1 MKRISRRNFIKNSAL
16 AGMGTIVSTSALLS
30 APTLLIEKRIQK
42 STQQGELI
50 FKPYFVQDGRGPNIY
65 DLSWA
70 TDKNWDTF
78 YSDIHLDN
86 NTGVVISDTKGTD
99 KFGINVRWNVE
110 GFGWTNITAD
120 NNGEFYSLPP
130 EGKSVDLNLNYELCG
145 SRVIRNRNR
154 LKDFT
159 NTGWNASAEV
169 MMLADLSEQ
178 FYEDA
183 KKNSSNSEKCA
194 FLSQKGLLYAL
205 WASEKME
212 LEKANNDILRIGKR
226 DDFYIGCDARAFYQM
241 YQDRFLGMFSELF
254 NYANITF
261 VAEGDGMMSDYQTK
275 PGQINPE
282 TRELLINKLNERNIK
297 CQERLLF
304 WFHDCCI
311 PDWLRNMKYDDL
323 MKYAEKLTKET
334 MRKFGDKL
342 YAMEVVN
349 ELHDWANELQLN
361 HEQITEL
368 VRLIND
374 VVKAEAPEVKRTI
387 NNCCPFAEYVQL
399 HSYSKKPAKY
409 PQRTPYQFSKDIIE
423 AGIDFDILE
432 QQMYYPYRDLQD
444 SILMIEKLAALGKP
458 MQISEIGCPGG
469 PTNRSVK
476 LDTVKIPNEPYL
488 WHQPW
493 DEHIQANWLEDIYT
507 LIFSKPYIH
516 AGNWFDFVDPY
527 SYMENGGLLRSP
539 EGEKKEAYIRFEQLK
554 NRFENLPVK
563 S

>member
-1 MKRISRRNFIKNSAL
+1 MKRISRRNFIRNSAL
-16 AGMGTIVSTSALLS
+16 AGFGTIVSTSALLS
-30 APTLLIEKRIQK
+30 APTLLLDEKIKK
-42 STQQGELI
+42 STQQGELL
-50 FKPYFVQDGRGPNIY
+50 FRPYFVQEGKGPHLY
-65 DLSWA
+65 TLSWA

-78 YSDIHLDN
+78 YSDIHIDDSK
-86 NTGVVISDTKGTD
+86 GVMISDAKGTD

-120 NNGEFYSLPP
+120 NNGEFYTLPR
-130 EGKSVDLNLNYELCG
+130 EGKSIDLNLNYELCG
-145 SRVIRNRNR
+145 SRVTRNRNR
-154 LKDFT
+154 LKDLT
-159 NTGWNASAEV
+159 SKGWKPSPEV
-169 MMLADLSEQ
+169 LMLVNLSEQ

-183 KKNSSNSEKCA
+183 RKNISDGGKCA
-194 FLSQKGLLYAL
+194 IFSQKGLLYAL

-212 LEKANNDILRIGKR
+212 LEKADYDIFRRGRR

-241 YQDRFLGMFSELF
+241 YQDRFLEMFSELF

-261 VAEGDGMMSDYQTK
+261 VVEGDGMMSDYQTK

-323 MKYAEKLTKET
+323 LKYAEKLTRDT
-334 MRKFGDKL
+334 MKRFGDKL

-349 ELHDWANELQLN
+349 ELHDWANELLLS

-374 VVKAEAPEVKRTI
+374 VAKAEAPEVKRTI

-399 HSYSKKPAKY
+399 HSYSKRPAKFS
-409 PQRTPYQFSKDIIE
+409 QRTPYQFTKDIID
-423 AGIDFDILE
+423 AGIDFDLLE

-444 SILMIEKLAALGKP
+444 SILMIERLATLGKP

-476 LDTVKIPNEPYL
+476 LDTVKISDEPYL

-539 EGEKKEAYIRFEQLK
+539 EGEKKEAYIRFKELK
-554 NRFENLPVK
+554 TRFESLPK
-563 S
+563 KL

>member
-1 MKRISRRNFIKNSAL
+1 MKKISRRNFIRDSAL
-16 AGMGTIVSTSALLS
+16 AGVGTLVSASALLS
-30 APTLLIEKRIQK
+30 APSLLLDRRSAR
-42 STQQGELI
+42 STQQGELL
-50 FKPYFVQDGRGPNIY
+50 FKPWFVQNGKGPHLY
-65 DLSWA
+65 SLAWA
-70 TDKNWDTF
+70 TDNNWDTF
-78 YSDIHLDN
+78 FSDIHIDDSK
-86 NTGVVISDTKGTD
+86 GVLISDVKGNN
-99 KFGINVRWNVE
+99 KFGINVRWDVE

-120 NNGEFYSLPP
+120 NNGEFYTLPP
-130 EGKSVDLNLNYELCG
+130 GGKEVGLNLNYELCG
-145 SRVIRNRNR
+145 SRVTRNRSR
-154 LKDFT
+154 LKDLSSG
-159 NTGWNASAEV
+159 GWRPSAEV
-169 MMLADLSEQ
+169 NMLVNLSEEY
-178 FYEDA
+178 YEDA
-183 KKNSSNSEKCA
+183 KKYISDGEKCA
-194 FLSQKGLLYAL
+194 SLAQNGLLYAL
-205 WASEKME
+205 WGSEKME
-212 LEKANNDILRIGKR
+212 LEKASYDILQRGQR
-226 DDFYIGCDARAFYQM
+226 NDFYIGCDARAFYQM
-241 YQDRFLGMFSELF
+241 YQDKFLELFPELF

-261 VAEGDGMMSDYQTK
+261 VAKGDGMMSDYQSG
-275 PGQINPE
+275 PAEINPE
-282 TRELLINKLNERNIK
+282 TRELLINKLNERKIR

-323 MKYAEKLTKET
+323 LKYAEKLTKET

-349 ELHDWANELQLN
+349 ELHDWANELHLD

-374 VVKAEAPEVKRTI
+374 VAKSEAPDVKRTI
-387 NNCCPFAEYVQL
+387 NNCCPFAEYVQM
-399 HSYSKKPAKY
+399 HSYSGSPAVY
-409 PQRTPYQFSKDIIE
+409 AQRTPYQFSKDLIE

-444 SILMIEKLAALGKP
+444 SILMIEKLATLGKP

-476 LDTVKIPNEPYL
+476 LDEVKISREPYL

-493 DEHIQANWLEDIYT
+493 DEHIQADWLEDIYT

-539 EGEKKEAYIRFEQLK
+539 EGEKKEAFIRMEQVK
-554 NRFENLPVK
+554 NRFANLPKK

>member
-1 MKRISRRNFIKNSAL
+1 MKKISRRKFIRNSAL
-16 AGMGTIVSTSALLS
+16 AGMGSLAASSILLS
-30 APTLLIEKRIQK
+30 APSLLLEKRVSK

-50 FKPYFVQDGRGPNIY
+50 FRPYFVQDSRGPNLY

-70 TDKNWDTF
+70 TDKDWDTF
-78 YSDIHLDN
+78 FSDIHIDK
-86 NTGVVISDTKGTD
+86 NTGVIISDTRGTE

-120 NNGEFYSLPP
+120 NNGEFYTLPP
-130 EGKSVDLNLNYELCG
+130 EGKTVDLNLNYELCG
-145 SRVIRNRNR
+145 SRVVRNRGR
-154 LKDFT
+154 LK
-159 NTGWNASAEV
+159 NLSSSGWSPDPEIK
-169 MMLADLSEQ
+169 MLVDLSEQ

-183 KKNSSNSEKCA
+183 KKKSSDQEKCA
-194 FLSQKGLLYAL
+194 KLAQSGLLYAL

-212 LEKANNDILRIGKR
+212 LGKASFDILQAGRR
-226 DDFYIGCDARAFYQM
+226 NDFYIGCDARSFYQM
-241 YQDRFLGMFSELF
+241 YQDKFLDMFSNLF

-261 VAEGDGMMSDYQTK
+261 VAKGDGMMSDYQSG
-275 PGQINPE
+275 PAEINPE

-311 PDWLRNMKYDDL
+311 PDWLRSMKYDDL
-323 MKYAEKLTKET
+323 MKYAEKLTRET

-349 ELHDWANELQLN
+349 ELHDWANELHLN

-374 VVKAEAPEVKRTI
+374 VAKAEAPNVKRTI
-387 NNCCPFAEYVQL
+387 NNCCPFAEYVQM
-399 HSYSKKPAKY
+399 HSYSGSPAEY
-409 PQRTPYQFSKDIIE
+409 PQRTPYQFSKDLIE

-444 SILMIEKLAALGKP
+444 TVLIIEKLASLGKP

-476 LDTVKIPNEPYL
+476 LDEVKISQEPYL

-493 DEHIQANWLEDIYT
+493 DEHIQANWLEDLYT
-507 LIFSKPYIH
+507 LIYSKPYIH

-539 EGEKKEAYIRFEQLK
+539 EGEKKEGYIRFEQLK
-554 NRFENLPVK
+554 NRFENLPLK

>member
-1 MKRISRRNFIKNSAL
+1 MAGVGTLVSA
-16 AGMGTIVSTSALLS
+16 SALLS
-30 APTLLIEKRIQK
+30 APSLLLDKRVSR
-42 STQQGELI
+42 STQQGELL
-50 FKPYFVQDGRGPNIY
+50 FKPWFVQNGKGPHLY
-65 DLSWA
+65 SLSWA

-78 YSDIHLDN
+78 YSDIHIDDSKGLI
-86 NTGVVISDTKGTD
+86 ISDVKGKN
-99 KFGINVRWNVE
+99 KFGINVRWDVE

-120 NNGEFYSLPP
+120 NNGEFYTLPP
-130 EGKSVDLNLNYELCG
+130 DGKEIDLNLNYELCG
-145 SRVIRNRNR
+145 SRVTRNRSR
-154 LKDFT
+154 LKYLSSG
-159 NTGWNASAEV
+159 GWRPSAEV
-169 MMLADLSEQ
+169 TMLVNLSEQ

-183 KKNSSNSEKCA
+183 RKNYSDGEKCA
-194 FLSQKGLLYAL
+194 SLAQNGLLYAL
-205 WASEKME
+205 WGSEKME
-212 LEKANNDILRIGKR
+212 LEKASYDILQRGR
-226 DDFYIGCDARAFYQM
+226 RNDFYIGCDARAFYQM
-241 YQDRFLGMFSELF
+241 YQDKFLKLFPELF

-261 VAEGDGMMSDYQTK
+261 VAKGDGMMSDYQSG
-275 PGQINPE
+275 PAEINPE
-282 TRELLINKLNERNIK
+282 TRELLINKLNERDIK

-323 MKYAEKLTKET
+323 LKYAEKLTKET

-349 ELHDWANELQLN
+349 ELHDWANELHLD
-361 HEQITEL
+361 HKQITEL

-374 VVKAEAPEVKRTI
+374 VAKAEAPDVKRTI
-387 NNCCPFAEYVQL
+387 NNCCPFAEYVQM
-399 HSYSKKPAKY
+399 HSYSGSPAVY
-409 PQRTPYQFSKDIIE
+409 PQRTPYQFSKDLIE

-444 SILMIEKLAALGKP
+444 SILIIEKLASLGKP

-476 LDTVKIPNEPYL
+476 LDEVKISNEPYL

-539 EGEKKEAYIRFEQLK
+539 EGEKKEAFIRMEQLK
-554 NRFENLPVK
+554 NRFENLPEK